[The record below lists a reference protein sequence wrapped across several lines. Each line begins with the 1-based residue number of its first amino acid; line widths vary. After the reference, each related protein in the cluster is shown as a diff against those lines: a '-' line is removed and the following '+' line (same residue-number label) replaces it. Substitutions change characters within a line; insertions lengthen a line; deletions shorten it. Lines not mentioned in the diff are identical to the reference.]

1 MSVHT
6 RSLKY
11 GKLSCGSLV
20 HVAPS
25 LMRRLKQHFHTFD
38 FGVRAIFG
46 MNGAVWLAHA
56 DPNAQTS
63 DELNDLALDA
73 GETRP
78 RSPRDPLRTA
88 MFEGGRGRCARGC
101 ACLARNCARGRRAG
115 DVDSGEPTWPT
126 PAQRERVCRARNAV
140 VVLDAM
146 YVSISPVTVAEASA
160 IPHADAHR
168 KPRLAPRAACA
179 CSYCSRQR
187 AVVHVAGVRRV
198 ARGWY
203 AREGDAQP
211 VGNGR
216 AVPHRG
222 AEVLRRRGERQE
234 RCRRARGCRGRAR
247 RRGAARIMLLQYST
261 EI

>member
-78 RSPRDPLRTA
+78 RSTRDPLRTA
-88 MFEGGRGRCARGC
+88 MLEGGRGRCARGC

-115 DVDSGEPTWPT
+115 DVDSSEPTWPT

-168 KPRLAPRAACA
+168 KPRLAPRDCP
-179 CSYCSRQR
+179 CQR

-234 RCRRARGCRGRAR
+234 RCRRARGCGGAR
-247 RRGAARIMLLQYST
+247 RRGAARMIRLDSSA